1 MKRKRWICVAGFVLA
16 SLAAILI
23 GCAGVMNEYDRDAAQ
38 AHYKAQEALLKA
50 IATQLSQPACRVSG
64 ATGEDFKLECYAG
77 HTGIADLKITQY
89 QQPEHPASAIAK
101 GLGKAIEIAPT
112 VAGGTIVGVQGLRTI
127 GKVAESAGGTTYNQT
142 VSGGSSG
149 TIRASGN
156 INTGDIGDGSTI
168 GGQIDTY
175 DSGNTT
181 NTTTTSTTTTDDH
194 TTTTTTPVEP

>member
-1 MKRKRWICVAGFVLA
+1 MKKLLTILA
-16 SLAAILI
+16 IVFLVS

-64 ATGEDFKLECYAG
+64 ATGADFKLECYAG
-77 HTGIADLKITQY
+77 SNGIADLKVTQY
-89 QQPEHPASAIAK
+89 QQPEHPASAIAR
-101 GLGKAIEIAPT
+101 GFGKAIEILPT
-112 VAGGTIVGVQGLRTI
+112 AAAGTIVGVQGLRTI

-181 NTTTTSTTTTDDH
+181 TTTTTTTSTDDH
-194 TTTTTTPVEP
+194 SSVDDHSVPAED